1 MSAQGSEAAPHLPIG
16 LFNADRLDDAALRR
30 AARGASSAV
39 AFRQKGEG
47 DVTARWAAVNPGVP
61 IEDGGEVGDVRD
73 AILGCAQ
80 RKIVVLASSTP
91 DRPERFVGRCL
102 QGAAASTEYEIPMG
116 PCTCCATG
124 RDRARSPG

>member
-1 MSAQGSEAAPHLPIG
+1 MSDLVPEASPHLPIG

-30 AARGASSAV
+30 AGLGASSAV

-47 DVTARWAAVNPGVP
+47 DVSARWAAVNPEVP
-61 IEDGGEVGDVRD
+61 IEDAGEVGDVRD

-91 DRPERFVGRCL
+91 DKPERFVGRCL
-102 QGAAASTEYEIPMG
+102 QGAAASRSSTSRWS
-116 PCTCCATG
+116 PCTCCATA
-124 RDRARSPG
+124 RVRAGSPG